1 MGDGGDVDG
10 VCGVRWE
17 FGYCFGAVVGFA
29 AYVAAGCGG
38 LAPLIGVFLKNGRL
52 GLIFAKRALIFLAF
66 YRFLSNNLSFI
77 YIGVV

>member
-29 AYVAAGCGG
+29 AYVAEGRWGIAS
-38 LAPLIGVFLKNGRL
+38 LIGVF
-52 GLIFAKRALIFLAF
+52 
-66 YRFLSNNLSFI
+66 
-77 YIGVV
+77 